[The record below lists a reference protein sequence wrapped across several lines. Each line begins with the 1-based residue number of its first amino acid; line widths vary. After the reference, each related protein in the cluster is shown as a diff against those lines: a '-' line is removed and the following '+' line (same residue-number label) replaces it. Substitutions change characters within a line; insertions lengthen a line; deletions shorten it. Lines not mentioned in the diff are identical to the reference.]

1 MRTGSKISGSG
12 LGRAQMKQ
20 PNQSS
25 KPWPVPLILIR
36 GWCGGDCGGF
46 VLVHYVYKYGLNR
59 LAKELDAEASLIL
72 R

>member
-1 MRTGSKISGSG
+1 
-12 LGRAQMKQ
+12 MKQ

-25 KPWPVPLILIR
+25 KPWPVLLVLTK

-59 LAKELDAEASLIL
+59 LAKELDAEAFVYDINESG
-72 R
+72 RH